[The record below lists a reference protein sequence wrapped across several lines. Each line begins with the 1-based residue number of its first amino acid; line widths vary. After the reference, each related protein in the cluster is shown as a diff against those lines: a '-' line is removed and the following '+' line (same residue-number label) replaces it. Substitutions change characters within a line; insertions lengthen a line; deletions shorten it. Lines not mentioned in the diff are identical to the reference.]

1 MLLPY
6 SGLTERNDANC
17 MKLNS
22 VAVRSLVTF
31 ENQRLNKFN
40 VRQTE

>member
-6 SGLTERNDANC
+6 SGLTERNDTNC
-17 MKLNS
+17 MKLLF
-22 VAVRSLVTF
+22 AFSLVAS
-31 ENQRLNKFN
+31 ENQRFNKFN